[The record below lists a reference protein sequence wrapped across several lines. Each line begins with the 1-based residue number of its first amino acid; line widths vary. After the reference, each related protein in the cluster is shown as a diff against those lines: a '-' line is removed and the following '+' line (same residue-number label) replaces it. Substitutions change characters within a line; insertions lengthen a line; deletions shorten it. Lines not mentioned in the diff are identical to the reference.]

1 MKWIPL
7 LKLRNYVYKN
17 TKNYEP
23 EIGTE
28 KKYVCNIYIGKVT
41 HPEYLNNLSK
51 RKDKYPIG
59 KVTKR
64 L

>member
-1 MKWIPL
+1 MFIKIPKIMNQKL
-7 LKLRNYVYKN
+7 GLKKN
-17 TKNYEP
+17 
-23 EIGTE
+23 
-28 KKYVCNIYIGKVT
+28 VCNIYIGKVT
-41 HPEYLNNLSK
+41 HTEYLNNLSK